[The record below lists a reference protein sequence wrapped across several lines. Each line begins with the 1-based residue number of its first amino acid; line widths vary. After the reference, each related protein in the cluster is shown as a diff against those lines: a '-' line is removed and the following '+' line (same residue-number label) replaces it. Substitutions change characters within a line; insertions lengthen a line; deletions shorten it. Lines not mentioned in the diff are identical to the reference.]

1 MTTTPA
7 THRSALYGA
16 FPRGRLFFLVATPA
30 LAWSAQGLLGWYLAS
45 LACQR
50 RPAGAG
56 FLSAGGTRAA
66 LLVLSLVALGASLAA
81 LATAWRDRR
90 RFAGEDSSPAATLWE
105 SIDFLATAG
114 VLMGVAL
121 SIGIF
126 WAGIPSILVH
136 VCGEIR

>member
-1 MTTTPA
+1 MTVPLA
-7 THRSALYGA
+7 TDRSPLRHA

-30 LAWSAQGLLGWYLAS
+30 LAWSAQGLLGWYIAS

-50 RPAGAG
+50 HHARLGS
-56 FLSAGGTRAA
+56 LSAGGTRAL

-114 VLMGVAL
+114 ILMGVAL

-126 WAGIPSILVH
+126 WAGLPSILVQ